1 MAAGSFLFPAVGTY
15 CGEVDPVER
24 AFAAMP
30 RAEFLPTAV
39 RERAAYDG
47 PLQIAAGQTN
57 SQPRTVADML
67 RLLEVRPGHRVLDV
81 GTGSGWS
88 TALLAHLTG
97 PEGAVVGVELEPEL
111 VEFGSANLAR
121 TGQPWATI
129 RQAVP
134 GVLGVP
140 EHAPYDRVLVSA
152 EARELPTALVD
163 QLADDGR
170 LVIPV
175 AGTMLLVTNPGRRV
189 SKHGHYRFV
198 PLR

>member
-1 MAAGSFLFPAVGTY
+1 M
-15 CGEVDPVER
+15 DPVER

-30 RAEFLPTAV
+30 REEFLPEAV
-39 RERAAYDG
+39 RERASYDG
-47 PLQIAAGQTN
+47 PLQIPAGQTN

-97 PEGAVVGVELEPEL
+97 PEGEVVGVELEPEL
-111 VEFGSANLAR
+111 VELGSANLAR

-129 RQAVP
+129 RQASP

-152 EARELPTALVD
+152 EARELPSALVD

-175 AGTMLLVTNPGRRV
+175 AGRMLLVTNPGGRV
-189 SKHGHYRFV
+189 SEHGRYRFV